1 MDISRL
7 VMPIG
12 RRNSKHERFDPPSFD
27 RTMSKFDKLIVR
39 AARSWNIEV
48 PGRKELPRKYAKIC
62 WETLTLAKSKRRN
75 PEDVLPEVCRI
86 KGVDESEVI
95 EALEALARIIE
106 ETNYS
111 IKENRDT
118 GMALI
123 SSAKN
128 LLEKLR

>member
-1 MDISRL
+1 M
-7 VMPIG
+7 
-12 RRNSKHERFDPPSFD
+12 RR
-27 RTMSKFDKLIVR
+27 
-39 AARSWNIEV
+39 
-48 PGRKELPRKYAKIC
+48 YAGKP
-62 WETLTLAKSKRRN
+62 LTLAKSKRRN
-75 PEDVLPEVCRI
+75 PEDILPEVCRI